1 MARRKLTDVVQVNL
15 RLRES
20 LRRRLEE
27 EAEKRGFSFNAELT
41 RRLEDSFER
50 EELNEALRGAMW
62 QVLTQG
68 GLVEALK
75 PSIKE
80 MLRDI
85 NFTDEIARGR
95 TAEVLREI
103 EARREL
109 DTKPENKS

>member
-41 RRLEDSFER
+41 RRLEESFER
-50 EELNEALRGAMW
+50 EELNEALRATMR
-62 QVLTQG
+62 QVLREG
-68 GLVEALK
+68 GLAEALRPLVDEILK
-75 PSIKE
+75 N
-80 MLRDI
+80 I
-85 NFTDEIARGR
+85 NFTAGIARGS
-95 TAEVLREI
+95 TAEALREI

-109 DTKPENKS
+109 ETESENKS

>member
-27 EAEKRGFSFNAELT
+27 EAEKRGSSFNAELT

-50 EELNEALRGAMW
+50 EELNEALRATMW
-62 QVLTQG
+62 EVLTKG
-68 GLVEALK
+68 GLAEALK
-75 PSIKE
+75 PVMREFLENIH
-80 MLRDI
+80 
-85 NFTDEIARGR
+85 FTDGIARGR
-95 TAEVLREI
+95 TGEISREI

-109 DTKPENKS
+109 ETKLENKS